1 MTVRLLTDADVSAAL
16 TPERTRTWMREALR
30 AHTFGDLT
38 APARTDAM
46 IGQRRLRLTAG
57 QEHVPRAGRGD
68 RADHHDPAGHDG
80 HHDHDYPAGHDGHD
94 GHDDIVGRRSPRRG
108 GWFGFR
114 SYLAPGDGTS
124 DEVTVVFD
132 ESDGRARGI
141 HLGTTLAPRRCGAVG
156 AIALDALADP
166 QARTLGLVGTGLQAW
181 HQLWALHGLRSFDDI
196 TVYSRDAG
204 RRERF
209 AERART
215 ELGLP
220 VRAVDDA
227 RRAVRDRPIVVLAT
241 HSSTPVIEASWLA
254 PGAYLATVGP
264 KQVGHHEFGLDLLER
279 LGLAVTDSVSQVSS
293 YVPPNILT
301 TTVDPPCLLSLGDV
315 LWRGLPEVDGI
326 VGGGDLTGFFSV
338 GLGGSEAYLLSRLL
352 EEL

>member
-1 MTVRLLTDADVSAAL
+1 MTVRLLTDADVRAVL

-38 APARTDAM
+38 APTRIDAM
-46 IGQRRLRLTAG
+46 IGPRRLRLTTG
-57 QEHVPRAGRGD
+57 QEHGRRSGD
-68 RADHHDPAGHDG
+68 
-80 HHDHDYPAGHDGHD
+80 DGHD
-94 GHDDIVGRRSPRRG
+94 GHDTRAPAQGRST
-108 GWFGFR
+108 WFGFR

-132 ESDGRARGI
+132 EADGRARGI
-141 HLGTTLAPRRCGAVG
+141 HVGTTLAPRRCGAIG

-166 QARTLGLVGTGLQAW
+166 AARTAGLVGTGLQAW
-181 HQLWALHGLRSFDDI
+181 HQLWAARDLRAFEDI
-196 TVYSRDAG
+196 AVYSRDAG

-209 AERART
+209 AERARA

-220 VRAVDDA
+220 VRAVDSA
-227 RRAVRDRPIVVLAT
+227 REAVRDRPIVVLAT
-241 HSSTPVIEASWLA
+241 HSSTPVIEAAWLA

-264 KQVGHHEFGLDLLER
+264 KQVGHHEFGLDLLDR

-293 YVPPNILT
+293 YAPPHILT
-301 TTVDPPCLLSLGDV
+301 TTADPPCLLSLGEV

-326 VGGGDLTGFFSV
+326 IGGGDVTGFFSV
-338 GLGGSEAYLLSRLL
+338 GLGGSEAYLLARLL
-352 EEL
+352 DER